1 MWTTA
6 FNIHWKMSWEI
17 HSAIHSS
24 KDLNYLELPSSMF
37 GVVRFRRSPSSVTQ
51 AARKFKYR
59 SMYDEKL
66 QNRTEAADVT
76 LK

>member
-1 MWTTA
+1 
-6 FNIHWKMSWEI
+6 
-17 HSAIHSS
+17 
-24 KDLNYLELPSSMF
+24 MF